1 MATKPMYWRNIVA
14 ALQVSI
20 VESAT
25 PARRQAQVALRPR
38 LPAQPKTAS
47 LHTTPLAT
55 RKAHPRQGRARQHGP
70 SFPKDP
76 TAAAGAAPT
85 AQARPGRPHPGLPL
99 AYGMGPQ
106 PGNDR
111 VRARTGRARP
121 APGLVEGDEDELA
134 AAGGP
139 LGDCRDLRRGRA
151 GSQRRAR
158 AHGRVRT
165 H

>member
-1 MATKPMYWRNIVA
+1 MYWRNIVA

-25 PARRQAQVALRPR
+25 PARRHVQLALRPR

-55 RKAHPRQGRARQHGP
+55 RKSPPATQGRARQHGP
-70 SFPKDP
+70 SFPKESRTP
-76 TAAAGAAPT
+76 RRRAGAAPT
-85 AQARPGRPHPGLPL
+85 AQARPGRPHPGPPL

-111 VRARTGRARP
+111 ARARTGRARP